1 VIVIL
6 VALAAAIGQAFG
18 RFSYGILLPAV
29 RDDLQVSNTIAGLIG
44 ATNVSA
50 YLIGTLCVAWATSHF
65 RLITVFRIGLLLAA
79 LGLGLASLST
89 GATTLSLALLI
100 TGLGGACL
108 WIPAPAIAAAALSE
122 RFRSLAVGL
131 MGSGIGLGIVFVSIL
146 SGQLRAT
153 VGDEAWSDIYGVQFM
168 LALVLLILIFC
179 LVRHHQAEPSGGA
192 GLGGFGALRRMPGWR
207 PLLLAY
213 AAFGFMYLLVLGFLT
228 SRLEDDSQWL
238 TVDAATAF
246 TLTGIAMIF
255 GGPIF
260 ATVAQRI
267 GVRFTLCM
275 AFGLWPLLVTAVL
288 SGSPQWV
295 FPACLGLGLLFSA
308 LPTLI
313 TLYVVNNTTTTDY
326 GPSFSAATLVF
337 GLAQTLSP
345 ATGGLIADATGSFWV
360 VFLLAA
366 GLGFIGLLAAWRLP
380 HTQTTEPS

>member
-153 VGDEAWSDIYGVQFM
+153 VGDEA
-168 LALVLLILIFC
+168 
-179 LVRHHQAEPSGGA
+179 
-192 GLGGFGALRRMPGWR
+192 
-207 PLLLAY
+207 
-213 AAFGFMYLLVLGFLT
+213 
-228 SRLEDDSQWL
+228 
-238 TVDAATAF
+238 
-246 TLTGIAMIF
+246 
-255 GGPIF
+255 
-260 ATVAQRI
+260 
-267 GVRFTLCM
+267 
-275 AFGLWPLLVTAVL
+275 
-288 SGSPQWV
+288 
-295 FPACLGLGLLFSA
+295 
-308 LPTLI
+308 
-313 TLYVVNNTTTTDY
+313 
-326 GPSFSAATLVF
+326 
-337 GLAQTLSP
+337 
-345 ATGGLIADATGSFWV
+345 
-360 VFLLAA
+360 
-366 GLGFIGLLAAWRLP
+366 
-380 HTQTTEPS
+380 